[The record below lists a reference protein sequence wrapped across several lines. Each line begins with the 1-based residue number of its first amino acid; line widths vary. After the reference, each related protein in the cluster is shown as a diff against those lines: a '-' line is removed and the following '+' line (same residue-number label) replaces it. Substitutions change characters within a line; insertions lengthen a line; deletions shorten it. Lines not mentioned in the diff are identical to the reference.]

1 MSEWLKIMSEW
12 LMLRLLK
19 LPKPSTPAKSGGSS
33 RELEQIKVDTS
44 KSISASVS
52 ANLHQITHLPMPGII
67 MGK

>member
-19 LPKPSTPAKSGGSS
+19 LPKLSTPAKSGGSS

-44 KSISASVS
+44 KSISASAKRKS
-52 ANLHQITHLPMPGII
+52 ASNNPSAHARDKYG
-67 MGK
+67 